1 MMKPGRD
8 QVKRIPPDGR
18 DLTSTPH
25 PHSHAFLRDIMTIL
39 ANQIARLAEL
49 RAASAAL
56 HAQRGALLDLATA
69 EKRGLTPAELAGWDA
84 LTAQREASE
93 SDVAATR
100 ERVSELTVAEQRE
113 GNAARSRVELGQ
125 TGPMQGGA
133 THIGGGETYHRGNTS
148 PSFFKDLWYSQR
160 GDANAAD
167 RLRRNNSE
175 TGLEARALGNTGA
188 AGGAGGE
195 FAPPAWLVQE
205 YVKLA
210 RAGRVTADLFHHEPL
225 PLGVSTVNLPKVA
238 TGTSTAVQATQ
249 NTALSQT
256 DLTSTSLASG
266 VSTIGGKQ
274 VVSQQLIDQSGI
286 AFDKV
291 LLEDLTADFSRQ
303 LGTQALT
310 GLGTGGQLRG
320 FLTPS
325 SASVLTWT
333 TATPTATAFYGRLA
347 QLQGTINGTRFK
359 APDAVVM
366 HPRRWAWFAS
376 YVDTAGRPLVAP
388 TAGGFN
394 VMANPDAIQGV
405 GHVGS
410 VLGMDVFTDA
420 NIPTNLGTGTNQDIV
435 LMMPRDDIWLF
446 ESDLRAEA
454 FTAPYADTLAV
465 LFRVFNYSAQIPDRY
480 LASLGQISGT
490 ALVTPVFA

>member
-1 MMKPGRD
+1 MMKLAPGRH
-8 QVKRIPPDGR
+8 IAAEHPPR
-18 DLTSTPH
+18 LR
-25 PHSHAFLRDIMTIL
+25 SHLDAAPPFTHEFTKDNSVTIL
-39 ANQIARLAEL
+39 EHQIGRLAEL

-56 HAQRGALLDLATA
+56 HAQRGAILDLATA
-69 EKRGLTPAELAGWDA
+69 QRRGLTAAEQTSYDDYGERRATNEGDVLECRDRVAELTLAD
-84 LTAQREASE
+84 TREA
-93 SDVAATR
+93 AA
-100 ERVSELTVAEQRE
+100 S
-113 GNAARSRVELGQ
+113 RSRVELGQ
-125 TGPMQGGA
+125 TGPLRGGA

-175 TGLEARALGNTGA
+175 TGLESRALGNTGA

-195 FAPPAWLVQE
+195 FAPPAWLVEE

-225 PLGVSTVNLPKVA
+225 PLGVSSVNLPKVA

-249 NTALSQT
+249 NTTLSQT

-266 VSTIGGKQ
+266 ISVIGGKQ

-291 LLEDLTADFSRQ
+291 LLEDLTADFARQ
-303 LGTQALT
+303 LGTQCLT

-325 SASVLTWT
+325 SASVITWT
-333 TATPTATAFYGRLA
+333 TATPTATALYGRLA
-347 QLQGTINGTRFK
+347 QLQGTINATRFK

-376 YVDTAGRPLVAP
+376 YVDSSGRPLVVP

-394 VMANPDAIQGV
+394 TMANPDAIQGV

-410 VLGMDVFTDA
+410 VLGMDVYTDA
-420 NIPTNLGTGTNQDIV
+420 NIPTNLGTGTNQDII
-435 LMMPRDDIWLF
+435 LMMPRDDIWLW
-446 ESDLRAEA
+446 ESDL
-454 FTAPYADTLAV
+454 
-465 LFRVFNYSAQIPDRY
+465 Q
-480 LASLGQISGT
+480 GSGHR
-490 ALVTPVFA
+490 

>member
-1 MMKPGRD
+1 
-8 QVKRIPPDGR
+8 
-18 DLTSTPH
+18 
-25 PHSHAFLRDIMTIL
+25 MTIL
-39 ANQIARLAEL
+39 EHQIGRLAEL
-49 RAASAAL
+49 RATSAAL
-56 HAQRGALLDLATA
+56 QAQRRAVLDLATA
-69 EKRGLTPAELAGWDA
+69 GKRGLTPAELTTWDA
-84 LTAQREASE
+84 LTAKREASE
-93 SDVAATR
+93 SDVAATL
-100 ERVSELTVAEQRE
+100 ERVSEMTVAEQRE

-125 TGPMQGGA
+125 TGPMRGGA

-175 TGLEARALGNTGA
+175 TGLEARALEARALGNTGA

-195 FAPPAWLVQE
+195 FAPPLWMVEE

-225 PLGVSTVNLPKVA
+225 PLGVSSVNLPKVA
-238 TGTSTAVQATQ
+238 TGTSTAVQAAQ

-256 DLTSTSLASG
+256 DLTSTSLSSG
-266 VSTIGGKQ
+266 IATIGGKQ
-274 VVSQQLIDQSGI
+274 VIAQQLLDQSGI

-303 LGTQALT
+303 LGTQCLT
-310 GLGTGGQLRG
+310 GLGTGGQLKG

-325 SASVLTWT
+325 SASVITWT

-347 QLQGTINGTRFK
+347 QLQGKINGTRFK
-359 APDAVVM
+359 APDVVVM
-366 HPRRWAWFAS
+366 HPNRWAWFAS
-376 YVDTAGRPLVAP
+376 YVDTSGRPLVAP

-394 VMANPDAIQGV
+394 VMATPDAIQGV

-410 VLGMDVFTDA
+410 VLGMDVYTDA
-420 NIPTNLGTGTNQDIV
+420 NIPTNLGAGTNQDVV
-435 LMMPRDDIWLF
+435 LMMPRQDVWLW
-446 ESDLRAEA
+446 ESELRAEA

-490 ALVTPVFA
+490 ALTTPVFA